1 MRIII
6 VTINRKHRTIMANH
20 KSALKRH
27 RQSLRRRTRNRMVKA
42 STRTAVKKF
51 RRALEDKQVENYTET
66 CRELFKIA
74 EKRLQSAASK
84 GVLKDKT
91 VARSI
96 SRLNEALKK
105 AQAAE

>member
-1 MRIII
+1 
-6 VTINRKHRTIMANH
+6 MANH